1 MGGMGRVPVAMGYA
15 GWSTISC
22 IIKDTMSDFKK
33 IYNLG
38 NNDKNTQ
45 NASRN
50 FPTGKDYKY
59 LV

>member
-1 MGGMGRVPVAMGYA
+1 MGGMGGVPVAMGYA

-38 NNDKNTQ
+38 NNDKNTTKCKPQ
-45 NASRN
+45 FSYWKR
-50 FPTGKDYKY
+50 
-59 LV
+59 L